1 MANHTHVNK
10 WGYEGWNCK
19 WRPAGSGTTHAN
31 RRELRQHLQWENL
44 VQKEPG
50 TAQKMEDHL
59 EALEKATKKAQEK
72 LEELKKKPL
81 EKGKQDVEESC
92 SSGSKRKHTKA
103 KTSSSYSY
111 ESTTSTSSS
120 QGAEKPP
127 LKKADK
133 PSLEK
138 DGKPS
143 LKKDDKPS
151 LEKDGKPPVDKELRR
166 TRVAKD
172 GQPES
177 LMQVKGGE
185 EEPDWELV
193 EQKRK
198 GGKNKPLETGTQE
211 KKAMEEKKKPLEK
224 GSGASSTKEKKGPLE
239 KGTKIILKEAPPRP
253 VVVVDWHNTLE
264 KGDIAPVSH
273 VNALKSLMEVAN
285 VHILSYVGSW
295 AREQG
300 VHLDIQSLIPSS
312 LYHDLKG
319 IHTTWHKTGMNGKA
333 AWCKW
338 LSASTIFDDDSSI
351 IHECLDE
358 GIYSFA
364 IMTKYCHHDDTPSR
378 HVFRDSPEA
387 VEEFL
392 ETLP

>member
-1 MANHTHVNK
+1 M
-10 WGYEGWNCK
+10 
-19 WRPAGSGTTHAN
+19 
-31 RRELRQHLQWENL
+31 
-44 VQKEPG
+44 
-50 TAQKMEDHL
+50 
-59 EALEKATKKAQEK
+59 
-72 LEELKKKPL
+72 
-81 EKGKQDVEESC
+81 
-92 SSGSKRKHTKA
+92 
-103 KTSSSYSY
+103 
-111 ESTTSTSSS
+111 
-120 QGAEKPP
+120 
-127 LKKADK
+127 
-133 PSLEK
+133 
-138 DGKPS
+138 
-143 LKKDDKPS
+143 
-151 LEKDGKPPVDKELRR
+151 DKELRR

-198 GGKNKPLETGTQE
+198 GGKNKPLEKGTQE

-224 GSGASSTKEKKGPLE
+224 GSGASSTTEKKGPLE

-264 KGDIAPVSH
+264 KGDTVPVSH

>member
-198 GGKNKPLETGTQE
+198 GWKNKPLEKGTQE
-211 KKAMEEKKKPLEK
+211 KNAMEEKKKPLEK
-224 GSGASSTKEKKGPLE
+224 GSGASTTKEKKGPLE

-264 KGDIAPVSH
+264 KGDTVPVSH

-312 LYHDLKG
+312 LHHDLKG
-319 IHTTWHKTGMNGKA
+319 IHTPGTKQERMARLHGANG
-333 AWCKW
+333 
-338 LSASTIFDDDSSI
+338 
-351 IHECLDE
+351 
-358 GIYSFA
+358 
-364 IMTKYCHHDDTPSR
+364 
-378 HVFRDSPEA
+378 
-387 VEEFL
+387 
-392 ETLP
+392 